1 MADVKKKMGIYD
13 QDDPRANRINIARE
27 ENPSDKYGSIREYGT
42 ENRLKRRKKEA
53 LGDLAFGV
61 AASPVLTP
69 LDALTR
75 DIPNPSGPMGSGLD
89 YVRTR
94 PDATSKAL
102 KDASDYIGGAASR
115 YKSAKGAEESLNRE
129 LESQMKR
136 ETRGMKKGGKVKKMA
151 SGGKTSSASSRADGC
166 AQRGKTKGRMI

>member
-13 QDDPRANRINIARE
+13 QDDPRANKINIARE
-27 ENPSDKYGSIREYGT
+27 KNPSDKYGSIREFGT
-42 ENRLKRRKKEA
+42 EDRLKRRKKEA

-94 PDATSKAL
+94 PDAAANAL
-102 KDASDYIGGAASR
+102 KDASRFIGGAASR
-115 YKSAKGAEESLNRE
+115 YKSAKGAESDLDRE

-136 ETRGMKKGGKVKKMA
+136 ETRGMKKGGKAKSYAK
-151 SGGKTSSASSRADGC
+151 GGSISSASTRADGC
-166 AQRGKTKGRMI
+166 AQRGKTKGRMV